1 MDVATAG
8 YSWSVKHSSELDKHA
23 GKWVAISNDGPIAV
37 SGTLKELMDKKDVKR
52 LNPFITRIPT
62 KEEVLSVLRL

>member
-8 YSWSVKHSSELDKHA
+8 YFWSVKHSTELDKHA
-23 GKWVAISNDGPIAV
+23 GKWVAISNDGPIAI
-37 SGTLKELMDKKDVKR
+37 SGTLKELMDKKEVKT

-62 KEEVLSVLRL
+62 KEEILSVL